1 MIIQGLSLYLLKLH
15 HAWLTRMDSSKEKAM
30 NLIAAAGLIWAFLLA
45 IGFEMK
51 GGTLILLGFLIIAGF
66 MGMIRDLGGMLNV
79 LF

>member
-1 MIIQGLSLYLLKLH
+1 
-15 HAWLTRMDSSKEKAM
+15 M
-30 NLIAAAGLIWAFLLA
+30 NLLAAAGLIWAFLLV

>member
-1 MIIQGLSLYLLKLH
+1 LINKDESLYILPELY
-15 HAWLTRMDSSKEKAM
+15 AWSGCSRRRNM
-30 NLIAAAGLIWAFLLA
+30 NLLAAAGLIWAFLLV